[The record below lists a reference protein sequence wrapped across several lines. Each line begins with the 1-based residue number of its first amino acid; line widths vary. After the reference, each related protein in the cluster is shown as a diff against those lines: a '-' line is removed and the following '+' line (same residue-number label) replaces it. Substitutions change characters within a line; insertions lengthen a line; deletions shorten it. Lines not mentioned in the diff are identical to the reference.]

1 MAAVANLVQQ
11 AGSHYSISVC
21 TLAPA
26 FIFLNE
32 NTPEFLQTEQIA
44 DSSHSIVLFTGI
56 QCAGKIN
63 VRAIDLSSNLERD
76 SASQPDNSSAWCA
89 S

>member
-21 TLAPA
+21 TLALA

-32 NTPEFLQTEQIA
+32 NTPEFLQTEQTA

>member
-1 MAAVANLVQQ
+1 MKQV
-11 AGSHYSISVC
+11 GSYYSISVC

-26 FIFLNE
+26 FLFLNE

-44 DSSHSIVLFTGI
+44 DSSQSIVLVTGI

-63 VRAIDLSSNLERD
+63 VKAIDLSSNLQRD